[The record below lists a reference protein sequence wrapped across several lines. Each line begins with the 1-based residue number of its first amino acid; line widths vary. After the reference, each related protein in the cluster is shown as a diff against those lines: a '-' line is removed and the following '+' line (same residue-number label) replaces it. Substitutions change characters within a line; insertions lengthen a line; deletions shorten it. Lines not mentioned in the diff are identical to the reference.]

1 MPKKPKEKAKVY
13 FRGLHGLR
21 FFAAMLVV
29 FSHIELMKDYH
40 GYPNLYHFI
49 RLERLPRS
57 ESGKLRRQALDQAF
71 VRWLSSGQAQAGLVD
86 PLPTPEPALRGR
98 GHAQR

>member
-1 MPKKPKEKAKVY
+1 VLIHSGPPIDRSAT
-13 FRGLHGLR
+13 LR
-21 FFAAMLVV
+21 WLRERLDPV
-29 FSHIELMKDYH
+29 FL
-40 GYPNLYHFI
+40 PRHFI